1 VSTVRGRREEKTRK
15 HQEIEKE
22 DVIKPE
28 CVFEYDRGKGGVDVY
43 E

>member
-1 VSTVRGRREEKTRK
+1 MSTVRGRREEKTRK
-15 HQEIEKE
+15 HQEIEE